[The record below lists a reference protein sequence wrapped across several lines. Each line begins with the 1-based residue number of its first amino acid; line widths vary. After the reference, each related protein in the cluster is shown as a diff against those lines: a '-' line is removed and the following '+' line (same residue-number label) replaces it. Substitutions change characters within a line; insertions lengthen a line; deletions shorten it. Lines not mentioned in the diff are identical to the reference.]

1 MQGSAIQQARRRR
14 AELTVAAAA
23 LIGVLGCAWPA
34 SARVLLVGGGTPDL
48 PLVELSTQ
56 TVVARIAMPGPVS
69 AVATRPAGKTGY
81 AAAGSTLVEIDID
94 ARSET
99 RRVVLAGTPV
109 SQLVTTRDGRLLA
122 LQGDR
127 VTIVDPAGLAA
138 MGSIAL
144 GAVGQQL
151 SAGRAASRATVVLA
165 DGRVAILAVDEARVA
180 RSAPVPGATGA
191 VIDGRGRTWV
201 TAGRLLRVIPA
212 GRRKASKRGRIALP
226 VGVGG
231 AVTLSPRDGRLAI
244 GALPGATGG
253 AIVNP
258 ATRRVRPLA
267 TGPGPG
273 TPSWSLDA
281 TRVYMADGTG
291 ASVSIVG
298 AASGRRLGLLA
309 LPGSTPTSVA
319 EQPGLALLDGT
330 EGPDTLTAT
339 GGADRIEGRGGDDY
353 LRGGRGRDI
362 VNGGP
367 GDDRLSGGATSDE
380 IDGGDGIDF
389 LTGGA
394 GDDTM
399 SGGPGADG
407 ADGGTGNDTIDG
419 GDGDDMLDGGDGDDT
434 ILGVPGNDRIVEK
447 GFGNDKR
454 LNGRPGD
461 DLVEGGRGG
470 DRIIEGEDGN
480 DRLFGG
486 PGKETISGGRGNDLL
501 DGGRAA
507 DNLRGDEGD
516 DELKGDAADDELDG
530 NDGSDK
536 LDGGSGADR
545 IDGGPGNDTVTGGP
559 GIDAIAGG
567 QGTTRSAP
575 PTTARTRSIVAPGTT
590 PSTSRSRNATS
601 SAAVRRSSRSRRRP
615 PTTRRPRRCST
626 APLRR
631 SSFAARPAR
640 TRSSATAETT
650 ACSPVPATT
659 TSTAETSTTSC
670 MAAAATTSWPAA
682 TATIGSSGTRAMT
695 ASPAI
700 AARTSSTVVRGP
712 TRSSESRQR
721 PGPGRR
727 GRRPHQRHRWRPR
740 HRALRAR
747 QRSRPGRHARPRRT
761 RLRAHLPLTRA
772 QPPSLCVHRRSP
784 VCMRRASSR
793 RDPRRGWAR
802 SGRPSAWC

>member
-434 ILGVPGNDRIVEK
+434 ILGGPGNDRIVEK

-454 LNGRPGD
+454 LNGGPGD

-567 QGTTRSAP
+567 QGDDTIRAADDSADTVDCGAGNDTVYVEVPQRDQLSGCETVFPIAPEAANDTT
-575 PTTARTRSIVAPGTT
+575 
-590 PSTSRSRNATS
+590 
-601 SAAVRRSSRSRRRP
+601 
-615 PTTRRPRRCST
+615 
-626 APLRR
+626 
-631 SSFAARPAR
+631 
-640 TRSSATAETT
+640 
-650 ACSPVPATT
+650 
-659 TSTAETSTTSC
+659 
-670 MAAAATTSWPAA
+670 
-682 TATIGSSGTRAMT
+682 
-695 ASPAI
+695 
-700 AARTSSTVVRGP
+700 
-712 TRSSESRQR
+712 
-721 PGPGRR
+721 
-727 GRRPHQRHRWRPR
+727 
-740 HRALRAR
+740 
-747 QRSRPGRHARPRRT
+747 
-761 RLRAHLPLTRA
+761 
-772 QPPSLCVHRRSP
+772 PPSLFYGTVAPELIRGTPGEDSILGNGGNDRLFAGAGDDYVDGGNLDDELHGGSGDDIMAGRHGDDRIFGDAGDDRITGDRGQDVIDGGPGTDTIFGNLGNDQVQGGAGDDRINVIGGGRDTVRCGPGNDRVLADTHDRVARD
-784 VCMRRASSR
+784 CERISR
-793 RDPRRGWAR
+793 
-802 SGRPSAWC
+802 